1 MDSHALPVEWR
12 SNPYP
17 MSRRTPAAP
26 WATPAPLG
34 VHPLALI
41 VALFLSSPTTRM
53 KLSAAPIAAALCLI
67 SLCSLPHSLLAQE
80 ASMTTDPGAVIVS
93 EGTLDEYAGNYFT
106 PAAIKLRV
114 WREGE
119 RLMLQAEGQQ
129 AWPLRAESETVFLVE
144 GLQARV
150 TFGMNAANRVDH
162 LVLYM
167 DGRETK
173 AIRR

>member
-1 MDSHALPVEWR
+1 
-12 SNPYP
+12 
-17 MSRRTPAAP
+17 
-26 WATPAPLG
+26 
-34 VHPLALI
+34 
-41 VALFLSSPTTRM
+41 M
-53 KLSAAPIAAALCLI
+53 KPSAAPIAAALCLMTAGAL
-67 SLCSLPHSLLAQE
+67 SQPLSAQD
-80 ASMTTDPGAVIVS
+80 APMTTDPGAVIVS
-93 EGTLDEYAGNYFT
+93 EGTLDEYAGNYVT
-106 PAAIKLRV
+106 PASIKLRV

-119 RLMLQAEGQQ
+119 QLMLQAEGQA
-129 AWPLRAESETVFLVE
+129 AWPLRAESETVFGVE